1 MSLIKNGLKEGKE
14 LIGAGSDQASFQLD
28 IVKKKLKIYG
38 LQKKIEI
45 EMAKLGEMLYNV
57 FQQNRKDIQNDKQI
71 VGLVESIKEEK
82 EEIKKT
88 EQEIANIQNSF
99 KDAREK
105 LCRSGRNLFEKIKQ
119 GLNPSGEIMES
130 ADAQSKPSLQ
140 KKMSGVETDTKGVK
154 KVKKTAK
161 EKPSP

>member
-1 MSLIKNGLKEGKE
+1 MSLIKNGMKEGKE
-14 LIGAGSDQASFQLD
+14 LIEAGSDQASFQLD

-45 EMAKLGEMLYNV
+45 EMAKLGEMLYNF
-57 FQQNRKDIQNDKQI
+57 FQQNRKDIQNDKQLAD
-71 VGLVESIKEEK
+71 LVESIKEEK

-88 EQEIANIQNSF
+88 EQEIANVQGNF
-99 KDAREK
+99 KDAKEK
-105 LCRSGRNLFEKIKQ
+105 LYSSGRNLFEKIKK
-119 GLNPSGEIMES
+119 GLNPDREIMEG

-140 KKMSGVETDTKGVK
+140 KKIPCAEKGKKEVK

-161 EKPSP
+161 EKPSL